1 MAFVGLA
8 PRLHCRGLRVRCCSL
23 EGSNDK
29 KAKVEEAIFALR
41 TDLPRQYDAVFSLDF
56 SIFADDVTFDD
67 PWTKIRGK
75 LNYRGMLYTLAA
87 IKAVFFSD
95 AVFDLSSCELAEDDT
110 KIRTRW
116 LTKGRLRLIDRE
128 ISLSGTDY
136 FHLDDEGQIV
146 RHESLWD
153 S

>member
-1 MAFVGLA
+1 
-8 PRLHCRGLRVRCCSL
+8 
-23 EGSNDK
+23 
-29 KAKVEEAIFALR
+29 
-41 TDLPRQYDAVFSLDF
+41 
-56 SIFADDVTFDD
+56 
-67 PWTKIRGK
+67 
-75 LNYRGMLYTLAA
+75 MLYTLAA

-95 AVFDLSSCELAEDDT
+95 AVFELSSCKLVEDET

-116 LTKGRLRLIDRE
+116 LTRGRLRLIDKE

-136 FHLDDEGQIV
+136 FHLDDEGKIV